1 MQNSGRGSKFPT
13 VGPALGLALRLC
25 ARPLLF
31 EVSVPFRLWSCCPA
45 AIGLSGTT
53 RAAGRCSSKSG
64 RPTLTAPIKSTVG
77 RTSRCRTC
85 RWAVVV
91 AIACH
96 HPTGNEIDADV
107 CGLRVGLMLG
117 SLQQQGVGAV
127 AERDGG
133 LVHQQ
138 ILQEPYGQTWSSNGV
153 LAQRWQPMQT
163 RSTVD
168 NHNVPTRR
176 VGTMWSACEG

>member
-1 MQNSGRGSKFPT
+1 M
-13 VGPALGLALRLC
+13 
-25 ARPLLF
+25 
-31 EVSVPFRLWSCCPA
+31 
-45 AIGLSGTT
+45 
-53 RAAGRCSSKSG
+53 
-64 RPTLTAPIKSTVG
+64 
-77 RTSRCRTC
+77 
-85 RWAVVV
+85 VVV
-91 AIACH
+91 AIAGD

-107 CGLRVGLMLG
+107 WGLRVGLMLG
-117 SLQQQGVGAV
+117 SLQQQGVGVV

-133 LVHQQ
+133 LVYQP
-138 ILQEPYGQTWSSNGV
+138 ILQEPDGHTWSSNGV